1 MCTPLS
7 YLEDIM
13 KKIIA
18 LTVLGSTLA
27 FLAPTQVLA
36 HSVTRAWYCFAS
48 SPSASGWATGSRSYA
63 TARALAE
70 CAARTPRYQTCYIRY
85 CR

>member
-1 MCTPLS
+1 
-7 YLEDIM
+7 M

-27 FLAPTQVLA
+27 WLAPTQSQA
-36 HSVTRAWYCFAS
+36 HTVTRAWYCLAS
-48 SPSASGWATGSRSYA
+48 SPSASGWGTGSRSYA
-63 TARALAE
+63 TSRALAE
-70 CAARTPRYQTCYIRY
+70 CAARTPGYQTCYIRY